1 MKPLTY
7 DRRAA
12 FTLLELVLVL
22 AILILMASLSGPAIL
37 RSISTTGLVKGC
49 DLVRSEMARA
59 RVNAI
64 RTGRVHALV
73 FAPGGRGMAVLDFD
87 NVASNQSLQRMNATQ
102 FDQTSNLVS
111 DDNLLP
117 RGVTFAAGEAISD
130 SRSEFVTENSKGGSS
145 GSVRPILFYPD
156 GTCQDARIVLSN
168 TKGDVKQVVLRSLT
182 GSSRVTEVQGG
193 R

>member
-1 MKPLTY
+1 MKPNPNHP
-7 DRRAA
+7 RAA

-22 AILILMASLSGPAIL
+22 AILILIASLSGPALL
-37 RSISTTGLVKGC
+37 RSIASTGLDKGC
-49 DLVRSEMARA
+49 DMVRSEMARA
-59 RVNAI
+59 RVKAI
-64 RTGRVHALV
+64 KTGHVHALV
-73 FAPGGRGMAVLDFD
+73 FAPGGRGMAILDFD
-87 NVASNQSLQRMNATQ
+87 NLAANQSLQRMDATQ
-102 FDQTSNLVS
+102 FDQSTNLVS

-117 RGVTFAAGEAISD
+117 RGITFAAGEAISN

-182 GSSRVTEVQGG
+182 GSSRVTEVPGG
-193 R
+193 Q